1 MSAVV
6 EVEGIK
12 CRTLLDRSSY
22 ASAAL
27 LDRISSIKHK
37 KGIRRIQMWL
47 EASTREVE
55 LATVTI
61 SDVNRKFSMPVV
73 VTKVD
78 KGELV
83 FLENPKYQE
92 VIARK
97 PHLSGVELTTLK

>member
-1 MSAVV
+1 
-6 EVEGIK
+6 
-12 CRTLLDRSSY
+12 
-22 ASAAL
+22 
-27 LDRISSIKHK
+27 
-37 KGIRRIQMWL
+37 MWL

-61 SDVNRKFSMPVV
+61 SDVNRKFSMPVE

>member
-6 EVEGIK
+6 EVEGIS
-12 CRTLLDRSSY
+12 LLDTGAGSSY
-22 ASAAL
+22 TSAAL
-27 LDRISSIKHK
+27 LDRISSVKHK
-37 KGIRRIQMWL
+37 KEIRRIEML
-47 EASTREVE
+47 LGASTREVE

-61 SDVNRKFSMPVV
+61 SDVNRKFSMPVE